1 MSMVSNANLRNLSFL
16 SLASACALAAPPD
29 PGLDPCSLPDM
40 NDMLLHEPACAL
52 GGVSVRPNR
61 LEPKVMVTFG
71 VRDVD
76 PRTSM
81 FQKISM
87 DGIEISTVLGIE
99 ETGGTIWEAA
109 MGMDEASVRWS
120 RCFPLHWR

>member
-52 GGVSVRPNR
+52 GVASVRPKR
-61 LEPKVMVTFG
+61 WEP
-71 VRDVD
+71 
-76 PRTSM
+76 
-81 FQKISM
+81 
-87 DGIEISTVLGIE
+87 
-99 ETGGTIWEAA
+99 
-109 MGMDEASVRWS
+109 ASEGDVRWEGGGS
-120 RCFPLHWR
+120 TNIDVPNDIDGRNRDLDGSGNGGDG